1 MAGFNKVILVGN
13 LTRNPELRYT
23 PSGTPVASFGLAT
36 SRRFKDRE
44 VFRAGVRAA
53 EAGAA
58 SAWVAAKKP
67 IDATRRAPDPVTNP
81 MRSNFIGAELTT

>member
-36 SRRFKDRE
+36 SRRFKQGDE
-44 VFRAGVRAA
+44 LN
-53 EAGAA
+53 
-58 SAWVAAKKP
+58 KKKRDK
-67 IDATRRAPDPVTNP
+67 DAVVSLKTERKKLIPQ
-81 MRSNFIGAELTT
+81 